1 MGGLLDS
8 DLGISTVQ
16 VASLFASYGM
26 MGGDPSFLG
35 AGPSLL
41 SLMEADPRLREQV
54 GRHMRLLERRAA
66 HLIDAN
72 LDAVLAVATRLAEKR
87 HLTGAE
93 VEAIVVS
100 DRPRSRRR
108 RPTCAAPKP

>member
-1 MGGLLDS
+1 
-8 DLGISTVQ
+8 
-16 VASLFASYGM
+16 M

-41 SLMEADPRLREQV
+41 ASMEANPRLREQV

-66 HLIDAN
+66 RLVEAN
-72 LDAVLAVATRLAEKR
+72 RGAVLAVAAQLAERR

-93 VEAIVVS
+93 VEAIV
-100 DRPRSRRR
+100 RGRLRNQRR
-108 RPTCAAPKP
+108 RPTGTAR